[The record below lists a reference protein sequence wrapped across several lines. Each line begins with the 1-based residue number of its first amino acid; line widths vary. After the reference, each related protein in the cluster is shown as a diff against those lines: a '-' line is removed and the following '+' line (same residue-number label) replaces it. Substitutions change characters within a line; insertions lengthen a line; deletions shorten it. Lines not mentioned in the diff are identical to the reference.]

1 MSATLTA
8 PTRDRPYRDRQSATG
23 PSREKLSGGKLTSD
37 KPKVEP
43 KIIHQTFFKSVGPR
57 TYASQVKELGNGN
70 QLLVLTEGKR
80 DDASG
85 EVRKTRLFIYAEDF
99 AAFFKMLKESAGFIA
114 AHPLPEAVRKKRQQ
128 FWAKQASAPKSPAPA
143 ATGARGSHA

>member
-1 MSATLTA
+1 MNATLA
-8 PTRDRPYRDRQSATG
+8 PTTPARSYRDRPGNSA
-23 PSREKLSGGKLTSD
+23 PSSAKSAAG

-43 KIIHQTFFKSVGPR
+43 KIIHQTFFRSVGPR

-80 DDASG
+80 DDATG
-85 EVRKTRLFIYAEDF
+85 EVRKTRLFVYAEDF
-99 AAFFKMLKESAGFIA
+99 SAFFKMLKESAAFIS

-128 FWAKQASAPKSPAPA
+128 FWAKQAAESKSPRPA
-143 ATGARGSHA
+143 QVASKGRSA